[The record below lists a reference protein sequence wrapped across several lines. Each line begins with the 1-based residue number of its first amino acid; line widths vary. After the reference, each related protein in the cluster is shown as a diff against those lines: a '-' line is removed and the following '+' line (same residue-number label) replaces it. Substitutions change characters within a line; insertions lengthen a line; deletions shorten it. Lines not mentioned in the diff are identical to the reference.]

1 MFVHSFRHSPLP
13 TDWPMLL
20 CAHLYIAVRFLS
32 AVSDTDPFPQSLTD
46 AHILRQIFLHMF
58 FTLSVT

>member
-1 MFVHSFRHSPLP
+1 MFLHSFRHSLLP
-13 TDWPMLL
+13 TDRPVLL
-20 CAHLYIAVRFLS
+20 RAHLYIAMRFLS

-46 AHILRQIFLHMF
+46 AHIPRQIFLHMF